1 MYIYAYISY
10 ILRIYIYIHIINTF
24 IYIYIYIFDI
34 YYRLTV
40 TGTVLLDKSER
51 TK

>member
-1 MYIYAYISY
+1 MHMYHIYYVY
-10 ILRIYIYIHIINTF
+10 TF
-24 IYIYIYIFDI
+24 IYILLIPLSIYFFFDI
-34 YYRLTV
+34 YYSLTV

>member
-1 MYIYAYISY
+1 MHMYHIYYVY
-10 ILRIYIYIHIINTF
+10 TF
-24 IYIYIYIFDI
+24 IYILLIPLYIYIFFVDI
-34 YYRLTV
+34 YYCLTV

>member
-1 MYIYAYISY
+1 MHIYHIYYVYTFIY
-10 ILRIYIYIHIINTF
+10 ILLIPLY

-34 YYRLTV
+34 YYCLTV

>member
-1 MYIYAYISY
+1 MYIYAYISH

-24 IYIYIYIFDI
+24 IYIYIYFDI
-34 YYRLTV
+34 YYCLTV
-40 TGTVLLDKSER
+40 TGTVLLEKSER